1 MKTNKTEYE
10 RHLESMVA
18 YWQQISAAEREKNIK
33 LEEVIKKI
41 EQNIYGLNNEE
52 DK

>member
-1 MKTNKTEYE
+1 MKGYIEHLQSQIEYWK
-10 RHLESMVA
+10 M
-18 YWQQISAAEREKNIK
+18 ISLVEREKNIK

>member
-1 MKTNKTEYE
+1 MKDYIE
-10 RHLESMVA
+10 HLQSQIK
-18 YWQQISAAEREKNIK
+18 YWQMISAIEKEKNIK

>member
-1 MKTNKTEYE
+1 MKGYIE
-10 RHLESMVA
+10 HLKAQVK
-18 YWQQISAAEREKNIK
+18 YWQMISAAEREKNIK